1 MAGPVINEIL
11 TRMERMPN
19 ERFRRITEKFGFNY
33 GPSFSIIKE
42 IWKCDSEAL
51 CLIDVAEAHTIQ
63 DQSESYVV
71 HPSILD
77 ACLQSCFV
85 TLGTSSMDDK
95 SIVPVGFR
103 RITLNDLPSTSQLY
117 CHLTA
122 DLSEFGRFDVTL
134 MSPSGYVFLSMT
146 DFRVAELT
154 SSPRQARFVDLAY
167 DVRWSE
173 AGLTRQEE
181 SGPPLTCMV
190 LKDSSDFS
198 DHLVSLLKAREV
210 KVISV
215 SSPVGRCFESEVQD
229 ILKTAF
235 AEIQTID
242 SSLLRVINLWPL
254 DTSLLPDHFEVI
266 EQAQQLTFSS
276 SVFLLKL
283 LIEKEFMD
291 SRLFLVTELTQL
303 LNICDN
309 SSKGMSI
316 PWGATVWGLRRTA
329 NLEEFNI
336 RVTTIDLCDKED
348 KRELDSLVD
357 EVLGDSVEDEVAFRD
372 RRRFINRLVR
382 SELQR
387 DTSTTV
393 KRKERKNEGLLY
405 LSKVP
410 LSKSLC
416 LREKCI
422 PKTTQSEVIVEVCY
436 CWTPSESLF
445 DVSKPNGCVF
455 VSGKVSDLPISG
467 ESTLQIGDNV
477 CGVIPSGRVA
487 RFMPIHVSSVFLKP
501 PNLTMEQATYLP
513 ACLALAFH
521 ALQKAAAGAEKQ
533 KLLINEAN
541 RGPGP
546 AAVFLGKTLGHR
558 VYCTI
563 PDTCSSCTKRL
574 LTDLGAE
581 SVKRQSSPAYNDDSI
596 DQFDAVLFLNPPGPN
611 ALLRSGL
618 SLRRGGKVV
627 ILSTEFEGDV
637 IFPANKNFKYK
648 RENILDVLRSP
659 AAFEELTMKSIQILG
674 KNGVSQQLFEMPVEC
689 VDFVASIKAANES
702 TDKPSS
708 LKDIEPQ
715 SLDISFLI
723 QSLGTFEEGDHLQ
736 GIPVLPQGLDG
747 CGLKE
752 NKSYLVAGGVRGFGF
767 EVARWMAENGAKS
780 IVLLGRSMP
789 SNSKIQEVRQIERS
803 TGTTIHII
811 QVGILNLPA
820 CTITFLQNR
829 NPFILDFFWF
839 LFCIVFVHAAS

>member
-1 MAGPVINEIL
+1 MI
-11 TRMERMPN
+11 
-19 ERFRRITEKFGFNY
+19 
-33 GPSFSIIKE
+33 SS
-42 IWKCDSEAL
+42 
-51 CLIDVAEAHTIQ
+51 
-63 DQSESYVV
+63 
-71 HPSILD
+71 
-77 ACLQSCFV
+77 LQ
-85 TLGTSSMDDK
+85 
-95 SIVPVGFR
+95 
-103 RITLNDLPSTSQLY
+103 
-117 CHLTA
+117 
-122 DLSEFGRFDVTL
+122 
-134 MSPSGYVFLSMT
+134 
-146 DFRVAELT
+146 
-154 SSPRQARFVDLAY
+154 
-167 DVRWSE
+167 
-173 AGLTRQEE
+173 
-181 SGPPLTCMV
+181 
-190 LKDSSDFS
+190 
-198 DHLVSLLKAREV
+198 AREV
-210 KVISV
+210 NVIAV
-215 SSPVGRCFESEVQD
+215 NPPDGHCFDSQVQD
-229 ILKTAF
+229 TIKIAF
-235 AEIQTID
+235 AEFSAIN
-242 SSLLRVINLWPL
+242 SYSLRVINLWPV
-254 DTSLLPDHFEVI
+254 DTSLLPEHFDVI
-266 EQAQQLTFSS
+266 EQSQQLAFSS
-276 SVFLLKL
+276 SVFLLQL
-283 LIEKEFMD
+283 LIEKELMD
-291 SRLFLVTELTQL
+291 SRLFLVTEFTQL
-303 LNICDN
+303 LDVCDN
-309 SSKGMSI
+309 SGKGKFI
-316 PWGATVWGLRRTA
+316 PWGSTVWGLRRTA
-329 NLEEFNI
+329 NLEEFNL
-336 RVTTIDLCDKED
+336 RVTTVDLSNKED
-348 KRELDSLVD
+348 KWEINSLVD

-382 SELQR
+382 SELQQ
-387 DTSTTV
+387 DTSKRV
-393 KRKERKNEGLLY
+393 KRKERKKDGLLY
-405 LSKVP
+405 LSTVSS
-410 LSKSLC
+410 SKSHC
-416 LREKCI
+416 LREKCF
-422 PKTTQSEVIVEVCY
+422 PKATQSEVIVEVCY

-445 DVSKPNGCVF
+445 DVSEPNGCVF
-455 VSGKVSDLPISG
+455 VSGKVSDLPING

-487 RFMPIHVSSVFLKP
+487 RFIQIHVSSVFLKP

-563 PDTCSSCTKRL
+563 PDTCSSSTKRL

-637 IFPANKNFKYK
+637 IFPANKNFKYE

-659 AAFEELTMKSIQILG
+659 KAFEELTMKSIQILG

-689 VDFVASIKAANES
+689 VDFVVSIKAANES

-723 QSLGTFEEGDHLQ
+723 QSLGTFEEGGHLQ

-789 SNSKIQEVRQIERS
+789 SDSKIQEVRQIERS

-811 QVGILNLPA
+811 QVGRFLATSLSHQ
-820 CTITFLQNR
+820 TFLLTKNNILEKYFRICLQ
-829 NPFILDFFWF
+829 FIRILHT
-839 LFCIVFVHAAS
+839 LTLEC